1 MIVRYFLLALLAQ
14 LWLQASASGPR
25 SAYSGPSEDD
35 DDEEYDE
42 CDVRVDPFEDKVA
55 PGSGKTFFVLE
66 HGFLAG
72 EETSWSPR
80 GTVMLSGDHCKGF
93 RAEVSEAKE
102 FVQVKK
108 ELPASMLQA
117 AQAQRYYAIRMYSP
131 ETPKRILQASIPATL
146 LANNFEDWHDILK
159 VTVGS
164 AGVPVSLSYRV
175 RNTLGLALF
184 DHTQVQIAEPSKADG
199 PRVPPAA
206 KDAAAGPGGAA
217 AQPEATTPQS
227 FLRRY
232 WWVVIIAVL
241 LLYGGA
247 DDGGGAKSGGGGG
260 GGGGGGARRAG

>member
-1 MIVRYFLLALLAQ
+1 MIVRYLLLALLAQ
-14 LWLQASASGPR
+14 LCLQVPAQSSPR
-25 SAYSGPSEDD
+25 SAYSAASEDD

-42 CDVRVDPFEDKVA
+42 CDVKVDPYDDKG
-55 PGSGKTFFVLE
+55 PTGGFFVLE

-72 EETSWSPR
+72 EETTWSPR

-108 ELPASMLQA
+108 DLPASMLQA
-117 AQAQRYYAIRMYSP
+117 AEAQRYYAIRMYSP

-146 LANNFEDWHDILK
+146 LANNFEDWHDIMK

-164 AGVPVSLSYRV
+164 SGVPVSLSYRV

-199 PRVPPAA
+199 PKVPPAA
-206 KDAAAGPGGAA
+206 KDAGPGGAA
-217 AQPEATTPQS
+217 AKQDATPQS

-247 DDGGGAKSGGGGG
+247 DDGGASGGKSGGGG